1 MSRIMMIALLIGG
14 LSACHAGFGIG
25 DNGQG
30 GSYVATDAWGSAISQ
45 ASIGTMGPVA
55 SAAY

>member
-1 MSRIMMIALLIGG
+1 MMIALLVGG

-25 DNGQG
+25 DNGQDR
-30 GSYVATDAWGSAISQ
+30 SYVATNALGSAVSQ
-45 ASIGTMGPVA
+45 ASIGNMDTVA